1 MKRRRPFRR
10 LRRLA
15 AVVERELAEAELC
28 ERFSDARFEHRLR
41 AAVASVSAINLA
53 RQWYERQ
60 RFSASQLPLALSAVS
75 P

>member
-15 AVVERELAEAELC
+15 AVVECHLAEAELC
-28 ERFSDARFEHRLR
+28 ERFSDARFEHRVR
-41 AAVASVSAINLA
+41 GAVSSVVAIDLA
-53 RQWYERQ
+53 RQWYERE
-60 RFSASQLPLALSAVS
+60 RFSASQLPLPLPGVS